1 MGVAR
6 DAAAS
11 DVMATFTA
19 LIVVVLVTWGLTLA
33 PPFDPGAELHPL
45 TLAGHDVS
53 RVAAYY
59 WAWAIGLACG
69 GFGALMV
76 LRRRDALSWATFV
89 PLMFALVAFIVGAR
103 WGQRL
108 ETMPIAE
115 ALALRPR
122 DLFGPGM
129 RLPLGLFLG
138 GVVACAS
145 AKAFG
150 GSWLAVG
157 DAYAVSS
164 SVAIPIGRI
173 GCLLY
178 GCCMGAICERWPSA
192 LCLTWHPGTE
202 PHRHQLTVGAI
213 QLGTEHSLPVHPL
226 PIYFALASLVTLAVL
241 VLLLRRNARPGA
253 LLAAFCIMRPLA
265 KLGLEPLRAA
275 DPGGIL
281 MVAIPGGVLFATCL
295 TLMILYVRS
304 TRVQSGAPISERL
317 A

>member
-1 MGVAR
+1 
-6 DAAAS
+6 
-11 DVMATFTA
+11 MAKYAT
-19 LIVVVLVTWGLTLA
+19 LIVVVLATWGLTLS
-33 PPFDPGAELHPL
+33 PSFDPGAELHPL
-45 TLAGHDVS
+45 TLAGYDVS

-59 WAWAIGLACG
+59 WAWAVGLTCG
-69 GFGALMV
+69 GIGALMV
-76 LRRRDALSWATFV
+76 LRRRGALSWATFV
-89 PLMFALVAFIVGAR
+89 PLMLALVAFIVGAR
-103 WGQRL
+103 WGRRL
-108 ETMPIAE
+108 ETMTLAE
-115 ALALRPR
+115 AIALHPR

-145 AKAFG
+145 AKVFG

-173 GCLLY
+173 GCLVY
-178 GCCMGAICERWPSA
+178 GCCMGAICERWPSG
-192 LCLTWHPGTE
+192 LCLTWHAGAE
-202 PHRHQLTVGAI
+202 PHRHQLTIGAI

-241 VLLLRRNARPGA
+241 VVLLRRNARPGA
-253 LLAAFCIMRPLA
+253 LLAAFCVMRPLA

-281 MVAIPGGVLFATCL
+281 MIAIPGGVLLATCL
-295 TLMILYVRS
+295 SLTILYLRS
-304 TRVQSGAPISERL
+304 IRVQAAPPVSERL

>member
-1 MGVAR
+1 
-6 DAAAS
+6 
-11 DVMATFTA
+11 MAKFTT
-19 LIVVVLVTWGLTLA
+19 LIVAVFAMWGLTLA
-33 PPFDPGAELHPL
+33 PPFDPGGELHPVS
-45 TLAGHDVS
+45 LAGHDVS
-53 RVAAYY
+53 RVATYY
-59 WAWAIGLACG
+59 WAWAIGLTSG
-69 GFGALMV
+69 GLGALMV
-76 LRRRDALSWATFV
+76 LRRRGALSWVTFV
-89 PLMFALVAFIVGAR
+89 PLMLALVAFIVGAR

-108 ETMPIAE
+108 ETMPLAE

-138 GVVACAS
+138 GLVACGS
-145 AKAFG
+145 AKVFG

-173 GCLLY
+173 GCVLY

-192 LCLTWHPGTE
+192 LCLTWHQGTE
-202 PHRHQLTVGAI
+202 PYRNQLTVGAI
-213 QLGTEHSLPVHPL
+213 QLGAEHSLPVHPL
-226 PIYFALASLVTLAVL
+226 PIYFALASLLTLAVL
-241 VLLLRRNARPGA
+241 VVLLLRDARPGA

-281 MVAIPGGVLFATCL
+281 MVAVPGTVLFATCVTL
-295 TLMILYVRS
+295 TILYVRS
-304 TRVQSGAPISERL
+304 TRSPSRVRGRAPVSESL